1 MAAIASVQAG
11 DWNTASTWDSGTIPT
26 GADTVTITHAVTVAA
41 SFTALTV
48 TIGIDGSLTVADTFD
63 HATQITA
70 AVGEFQMLRQLDDKR
85 TVRLDGVLF
94 SGTIPSISAGG
105 SDDLP
110 PTLGIVQDTNRNVII
125 ADPGYIGTS
134 AKLQDINPQG
144 CGRAYARKT
153 ANSVRYLTTTV
164 RIRASMPHYLGMLYR
179 LAEGPYQ
186 VLMVTDRAIIKG
198 HIETIAPDQSA
209 VGTEY
214 ITVRITVA
222 EGSRCP
228 S

>member
-1 MAAIASVQAG
+1 MAAIASVQDG
-11 DWNTASTWDSGTIPT
+11 DWNTAATWDSGTIPT
-26 GADTVTITHAVTVAA
+26 AADTVTITHAVTVAA

-48 TIGIDGSLTVADTFD
+48 TIGIDGSLTVADSFD

-70 AVGEFQMLRQLDDKR
+70 TVEEFMLTRQLDDAR

-94 SGTIPSISAGG
+94 SGVKPSISAGG
-105 SDDLP
+105 SNDLP
-110 PTLGIVQDTNRNVII
+110 PTLGIVQDASRNII
-125 ADPGYIGTS
+125 ITDPGYIGTS
-134 AKLQDINPQG
+134 AKLQDINPEG

-164 RIRASMPHYLGMLYR
+164 RIRASMPHFLGMLYR
-179 LAEGPYQ
+179 MAEGPYQ
-186 VLMVTDRAIIKG
+186 VLLVTDRAIIKG

-222 EGSRCP
+222 EGL
-228 S
+228 

>member
-1 MAAIASVQAG
+1 MAAITSAQAG
-11 DWNTASTWDSGTIPT
+11 DWNTAATWDSGTIPT
-26 GADTVTITHAVTVAA
+26 AEDTVTINHAVTVAA

-48 TIGIDGSLTVADTFD
+48 TIGIGGSLTVADSFN

-70 AVGEFQMLRQLDDKR
+70 TVGQFQLIRQLDDTR

-94 SGTIPSISAGG
+94 SGTRPSISAGG

-110 PTLGIVQDTNRNVII
+110 PTLGIVQDDSRNIII

-134 AKLQDINPQG
+134 AKLQDINPEG
-144 CGRAYARKT
+144 CGRAYARKI

-164 RIRASMPHYLGMLYR
+164 RIRASMPHFLGMLYR

-214 ITVRITVA
+214 ITVRVTVA

>member
-1 MAAIASVQAG
+1 MAAIASVQDG
-11 DWNTASTWDSGTIPT
+11 DWNTASTWGSGTVPT
-26 GADTVTITHAVTVAA
+26 AVDTVTITHAVTVAA

-48 TIGIDGSLTVADTFD
+48 TIGIDGSLTVADSFN

-70 AVGEFQMLRQLDDKR
+70 TVEEFMLTRQLDDAR

-94 SGTIPSISAGG
+94 SGVKPSISAGG

-110 PTLGIVQDTNRNVII
+110 PTLGIVQGDNRDII
-125 ADPGYIGTS
+125 ITDPGYIGTS
-134 AKLQDINPQG
+134 AKLQDINPEG

-164 RIRASMPHYLGMLYR
+164 RIRASMPHFLGMLYR
-179 LAEGPYQ
+179 MAEGPYQ
-186 VLMVTDRAIIKG
+186 VLLVTDRAIIKG

-222 EGSRCP
+222 EGL
-228 S
+228 

>member
-1 MAAIASVQAG
+1 MTVITSVADG
-11 DWNTASTWDSGTIPT
+11 DWNTAATWDSGTVPT
-26 GADTVTITHAVTVAA
+26 AEDTATIIHAVTVAA

-48 TIGIDGSLTVADTFD
+48 IIGINGSLTVADSFD
-63 HATQITA
+63 NSTQITA
-70 AVGEFQMLRQLDDKR
+70 AVSQFYMMRQLDDTR

-94 SGTIPSISAGG
+94 SGTRPSIGAVG

-110 PTLGIVQDTNRNVII
+110 PTLGIIQDTDRNII
-125 ADPGYIGTS
+125 ITDPGYIGTQ
-134 AKLQDINPQG
+134 AKLQDINPEG
-144 CGRAYARKT
+144 CGRAYARKV

-164 RIRASMPHYLGMLYR
+164 RIRASMPHFLGMLYR

-186 VLMVTDRAIIKG
+186 VLLVTDRAIIKG

-214 ITVRITVA
+214 ITVRVTVA
-222 EGSRCP
+222 EGL
-228 S
+228 

>member
-11 DWNTASTWDSGTIPT
+11 DWNTASTWDTGTIPT
-26 GADTVTITHAVTVAA
+26 AMDTVTITHAVTVAA

-179 LAEGPYQ
+179 MAEGPYQ

>member
-11 DWNTASTWDSGTIPT
+11 DWNTASTWSSGTIPT
-26 GADTVTITHAVTVAA
+26 AMDTVTITHAVTVAA

-94 SGTIPSISAGG
+94 SGTVPSISAGG

-110 PTLGIVQDTNRNVII
+110 PTLGIVQDTNRNIII

-164 RIRASMPHYLGMLYR
+164 RIRASMPHYLGILYR

-198 HIETIAPDQSA
+198 YIETIAPDQSA